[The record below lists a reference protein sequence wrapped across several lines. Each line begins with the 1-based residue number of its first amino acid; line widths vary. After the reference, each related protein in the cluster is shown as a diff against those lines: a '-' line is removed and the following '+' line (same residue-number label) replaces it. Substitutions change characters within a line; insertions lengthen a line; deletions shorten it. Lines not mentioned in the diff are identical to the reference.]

1 MKIAALFT
9 DYDGTIAPVGVRRE
23 DSAVPGPLFSVLS
36 EISSRIPVAIIT
48 SKDLKFVRPRTTFAW
63 AWATVLGLEVRLRDG
78 GGRQTNVSSDLLRVL
93 DSVRYTLPPGT
104 VVEEKRG
111 TDGSLLGASLDW
123 TSASEPTGPG
133 LTEAER
139 ALRAAGFQVK
149 AYDGEKFLDVYAA
162 PADKVSA
169 FNELVKLLH
178 VRGSVMYLGDSET
191 DNGVFEV
198 CDLAVCVSHSQRTEH
213 LHCGLTVDF
222 QELPGILSKILS
234 DGLEFRNARG
244 KNASRKEK
252 TRASFP

>member
-78 GGRQTNVSSDLLRVL
+78 EGRQANVSSDLLRVL
-93 DSVRYTLPPGT
+93 ESVRYTLPPGT

-111 TDGSLLGASLDW
+111 TDGSLLGVSLDW

-133 LTEAER
+133 LMEAER
-139 ALRAAGFQVK
+139 AFRAAGFQVK
-149 AYDGEKFLDVYAA
+149 VYEGERFLDAYAA

-169 FNELVKLLH
+169 FNELIKLLH
-178 VRGSVMYLGDSET
+178 IRGSVMYLGDSET

-222 QELPGILSKILS
+222 QGLPGMLSKILS
-234 DGLEFRNARG
+234 DGLEFRNAREN
-244 KNASRKEK
+244 NASRRER
-252 TRASFP
+252 TQSPLR